1 MILVK
6 FSVFKVFLFVSKYFR
21 SLGGPFASVVVFCL
35 LNMFN
40 IFLETTRLI
49 GIKYL
54 LNKRDLNCKLW
65 NLLLYTTGASWTR
78 QFMKNAK
85 CWQLDKQLIDQQDAH
100 RHTDLAGQYH
110 KVACQKKLH
119 VSYTREMMLMKAFT
133 KIVKFI
139 PLGSGVQTLGRAII
153 VRY

>member
-1 MILVK
+1 M
-6 FSVFKVFLFVSKYFR
+6 S
-21 SLGGPFASVVVFCL
+21 
-35 LNMFN
+35 
-40 IFLETTRLI
+40 TRKI
-49 GIKYL
+49 V
-54 LNKRDLNCKLW
+54 RDRYVD
-65 NLLLYTTGASWTR
+65 NLTSNL
-78 QFMKNAK
+78 
-85 CWQLDKQLIDQQDAH
+85 DQQDAH

-153 VRY
+153 VIY